1 MTVDSNFNLEDHLLD
16 CPFCHFCTLPQNPNL
31 CNFPDY
37 KICPEYSQKL
47 LKLKNSTKI
56 LH

>member
-1 MTVDSNFNLEDHLLD
+1 MTIDSNFNLEDCLLA
-16 CPFCHFCTLPQNPNL
+16 CPFCHFCTLPQNQNL

-47 LKLKNSTKI
+47 IKLKASSKI

>member
-1 MTVDSNFNLEDHLLD
+1 MTIESNFNLEENILA
-16 CPFCHFCTLPQNPNL
+16 CPFCHFCTLPQNPNS

-37 KICPEYSQKL
+37 KICPEYSTKL
-47 LKLKNSTKI
+47 IKLKESSNF

>member
-1 MTVDSNFNLEDHLLD
+1 MTIDSNFNLEDCLTA
-16 CPFCHFCTLPQNPNL
+16 CPFCHFCALPQNPIS

-47 LKLKNSTKI
+47 IKFKDSSKI
-56 LH
+56 LQ